1 MTIIN
6 GATQHNVED
15 ILASIRT
22 SIADEGT
29 SARSMNVE
37 VQYTDQRRA
46 RMMAEEAADFELPAI
61 FKPGHQAAPEKQKL
75 LGRLSDALRSTTPQ
89 EPMRTRTVI
98 PFEPNGSRTFEPA
111 QPAPVAMA
119 KPAGEWPPRRQPESA
134 PAASAPV
141 QQEVQRVMPTFFDTR
156 ISRLGEMS
164 RKAYE
169 PTQQAVEP
177 PKAPTPPPERAP
189 PALPPQRQQH
199 HPMLPEGN
207 LMHHPDGAV
216 EDAAAQLLRP
226 MLRQWLQENMPKIV
240 EKALR
245 SEAGDDGPTGP
256 KRSGS

>member
-29 SARSMNVE
+29 SARSMNSE
-37 VQYTDQRRA
+37 VQYTDPRRA
-46 RMMAEEAADFELPAI
+46 RMLADEAADFELPAI

-75 LGRLSDALRSTTPQ
+75 LGRLSDALKSTTPQ
-89 EPMRTRTVI
+89 EPVRTRTVI
-98 PFEPNGSRTFEPA
+98 PFEPNGSRTYEPA
-111 QPAPVAMA
+111 PSAPVAMA
-119 KPAGEWPPRRQPESA
+119 KPVSDWPPRRQPE
-134 PAASAPV
+134 PAPV
-141 QQEVQRVMPTFFDTR
+141 VEEVQRVMPTFFDTR
-156 ISRLGEMS
+156 ISKLGEMS
-164 RKAYE
+164 RKAFE
-169 PTQQAVEP
+169 PVQPVQQAPP
-177 PKAPTPPPERAP
+177 PKAPPPERAP
-189 PALPPQRQQH
+189 PAIPPQRQQH

-245 SEAGDDGPTGP
+245 SEAGDDVPPGP
-256 KRSGS
+256 KRSGT

>member
-29 SARSMNVE
+29 SARSMTSD
-37 VQYTDQRRA
+37 VQYNDPRRA

-61 FKPGHQAAPEKQKL
+61 FKPGHQAAPERQKL
-75 LGRLSDALRSTTPQ
+75 LGRLSDALKSTTPQ
-89 EPMRTRTVI
+89 EPARTRTVI
-98 PFEPNGSRTFEPA
+98 PFEPNGARNFEPIT
-111 QPAPVAMA
+111 PAPAAMS
-119 KPAGEWPPRRQPESA
+119 KPASEWPSRRQPEPAPVVPA
-134 PAASAPV
+134 PAT
-141 QQEVQRVMPTFFDTR
+141 QDVQRVMPTFFDTR
-156 ISRLGEMS
+156 ISRLGEMT

-169 PTQQAVEP
+169 PMQQAAPP
-177 PKAPTPPPERAP
+177 PKAPTPPPERVP
-189 PALPPQRQQH
+189 PAIPPQRQQH

-207 LMHHPDGAV
+207 LMHHPDSTV

-245 SEAGDDGPTGP
+245 NEAEGDFTPGP
-256 KRSGS
+256 KRPGT